1 MYIVSRIIIFYTLL
15 NIIYKFYK
23 NNKKNIDIKKNKY
36 ENFSDSDSDED
47 SDSSQTTIKVKKIN
61 NTYKISKKNE
71 NIQETVHKNSLSD
84 EIDNYDEENKNK
96 YQLVIYKEN
105 RFLKTTNKI
114 KHNLLEIYDNF
125 FKGKKK
131 KLESNIDISLFK
143 KDIKEDTQNNKDI
156 IIFSDSKNNY
166 KIDKLNNSLIYKFD
180 VKNNFYY
187 KIKCKFFFKD
197 DDYVEN
203 IKLIISAN
211 NKRFLY
217 NFCESNLINKNI
229 NEYGFILDNNNF
241 NIDGEIQINFIF
253 DFKNRQLNIN
263 NMFIE
268 IIEKNNNNSDLP
280 IIIFDVNKNYYPLY
294 FDIINILDYI
304 ENLNDEVFFI

>member
-1 MYIVSRIIIFYTLL
+1 MYVVSRIIIFYTLI

-23 NNKKNIDIKKNKY
+23 NNNNIDIKKNKY
-36 ENFSDSDSDED
+36 ENFSDSDDD
-47 SDSSQTTIKVKKIN
+47 SDSSQNTIKVKKIN

-71 NIQETVHKNSLSD
+71 NIQETVNKNSLSD
-84 EIDNYDEENKNK
+84 ESDNSDEENKNN

-105 RFLKTTNKI
+105 SFLKTTNKI

-131 KLESNIDISLFK
+131 KIESDIDINLFK
-143 KDIKEDTQNNKDI
+143 KDMKEDMQNNKDI
-156 IIFSDSKNNY
+156 IIFSDSRNNY
-166 KIDKLNNSLIYKFD
+166 KIDKLDNSLIYKFN

-197 DDYVEN
+197 GDYVEN

-241 NIDGEIQINFIF
+241 NIDGEIKINFTF
-253 DFKNRQLNIN
+253 DFKSIQININ

-268 IIEKNNNNSDLP
+268 IIEKKNNNSDLP

-304 ENLNDEVFFI
+304 ENINDEIFFI

>member
-1 MYIVSRIIIFYTLL
+1 MYIVSRIIIFYTLI

-23 NNKKNIDIKKNKY
+23 NNNNIDIKKNKY
-36 ENFSDSDSDED
+36 ENFSDSDDD
-47 SDSSQTTIKVKKIN
+47 SDSSQNTIKVKKIN

-71 NIQETVHKNSLSD
+71 NIQETVHKNSFSD
-84 EIDNYDEENKNK
+84 ESDNSCEEDKNN

-105 RFLKTTNKI
+105 GFLKTTNKI

-131 KLESNIDISLFK
+131 KLESDIDINLFK
-143 KDIKEDTQNNKDI
+143 KDAKEDIQNNKDI

-166 KIDKLNNSLIYKFD
+166 KIDKLDNSIIYKFN

-187 KIKCKFFFKD
+187 KIKCKFFLKD
-197 DDYVEN
+197 GDCVEN
-203 IKLIISAN
+203 IKLIISSN

-241 NIDGEIQINFIF
+241 NIDGEIKINFIF
-253 DFKNRQLNIN
+253 DFKNRQININ

-268 IIEKNNNNSDLP
+268 IIEKKNNNSDLP

-304 ENLNDEVFFI
+304 ENINDEIFFI